1 MRQGFFGRIALP
13 AKRNPQGRRTS
24 MTGSIGTDGETL
36 RQGGDGGRV
45 LRAAVLSGLR
55 WFLGSRHVTE
65 AERCAERLFVLLA
78 DGPRLSDKTV
88 MVAYGGMSRRAWGTT
103 TTRTRRSAGDTDPNS
118 RAQG

>member
-55 WFLGSRHVTE
+55 WFLGSSHVTE

-78 DGPRLSDKTV
+78 NGPRLSDKTV
-88 MVAYGGMSRRAWGTT
+88 MVAYGGMSPRAWGKLA
-103 TTRTRRSAGDTDPNS
+103 TRIRGSARTN
-118 RAQG
+118 

>member
-36 RQGGDGGRV
+36 RQGGHGGRV
-45 LRAAVLSGLR
+45 LRAAVLSGLC

-78 DGPRLSDKTV
+78 NGPRLSDKTV
-88 MVAYGGMSRRAWGTT
+88 MVAYGGMSRRSWRTS
-103 TTRTRRSAGDTDPNS
+103 TTRTGRSACTTTPTS
-118 RAQG
+118 RR

>member
-88 MVAYGGMSRRAWGTT
+88 MVAYGGMSRRSWRTS
-103 TTRTRRSAGDTDPNS
+103 TTRTGRSACTTTPTS
-118 RAQG
+118 RR